1 MRTALVRMAAADPF
15 ARFVPSLTPA
25 PAPEPDAPTM
35 TLQEVI
41 APPRGVPEMETTVP
55 EIREA
60 PPCSLTVTLDK
71 SSYNAGETVTG
82 TVKIE
87 NDVAMVAKVSEPART
102 RPPDAPRPS
111 PPRTKVD
118 VHVTS
123 RSPCLGTA
131 PQSDDVHP
139 PSPPIPPAA
148 RRGNHPGP
156 RARHPPA
163 HPRHPRAGTRPVPPP
178 PRPITQRTP
187 RQTST
192 GTQTGGSQPRRRA
205 RVARAQRPRQ
215 PR

>member
-15 ARFVPSLTPA
+15 ARFVPSSTPA
-25 PAPEPDAPTM
+25 PGPEPDAPTM

-102 RPPDAPRPS
+102 RPPDAPP
-111 PPRTKVD
+111 
-118 VHVTS
+118 
-123 RSPCLGTA
+123 
-131 PQSDDVHP
+131 
-139 PSPPIPPAA
+139 
-148 RRGNHPGP
+148 
-156 RARHPPA
+156 
-163 HPRHPRAGTRPVPPP
+163 TRP
-178 PRPITQRTP
+178 
-187 RQTST
+187 
-192 GTQTGGSQPRRRA
+192 RRDPDHA
-205 RVARAQRPRQ
+205 D
-215 PR
+215 

>member
-1 MRTALVRMAAADPF
+1 MAAADPF
-15 ARFVPSLTPA
+15 ARFVPSSTPA
-25 PAPEPDAPTM
+25 PGPEPDAPTM

-111 PPRTKVD
+111 PPC
-118 VHVTS
+118 H
-123 RSPCLGTA
+123 A
-131 PQSDDVHP
+131 PLN
-139 PSPPIPPAA
+139 I
-148 RRGNHPGP
+148 
-156 RARHPPA
+156 
-163 HPRHPRAGTRPVPPP
+163 
-178 PRPITQRTP
+178 QR
-187 RQTST
+187 
-192 GTQTGGSQPRRRA
+192 
-205 RVARAQRPRQ
+205 
-215 PR
+215 

>member
-1 MRTALVRMAAADPF
+1 
-15 ARFVPSLTPA
+15 
-25 PAPEPDAPTM
+25 M

-123 RSPCLGTA
+123 D
-131 PQSDDVHP
+131 Q
-139 PSPPIPPAA
+139 IPL
-148 RRGNHPGP
+148 
-156 RARHPPA
+156 
-163 HPRHPRAGTRPVPPP
+163 PRHPRPNLT
-178 PRPITQRTP
+178 
-187 RQTST
+187 TST
-192 GTQTGGSQPRRRA
+192 PDSTPDSSRSASR
-205 RVARAQRPRQ
+205 
-215 PR
+215 